1 MHGHH
6 KSAIPAHQA
15 PISHALNA
23 SYSVKPLVSPIP
35 LPHYRFP
42 SSFLTPSPPFP
53 FSQLF
58 DISDPEKSF
67 MQMTGHYTDIDIPR
81 CCCRATSRFLARNLL
96 YLSFI
101 TRPSFLSLS
110 FSARIFIFFAAFRV
124 TSSTASIARG
134 KKYMFFERY
143 VDF

>member
-35 LPHYRFP
+35 LPHHRFP

-96 YLSFI
+96 YLSFLL
-101 TRPSFLSLS
+101 RDPRFSLFPFPLGFLFSSQHSEQLVLPHLLLVERSICSLKD
-110 FSARIFIFFAAFRV
+110 
-124 TSSTASIARG
+124 T
-134 KKYMFFERY
+134 
-143 VDF
+143 